1 MVNVVRI
8 GGSMTADTLAA
19 ALDYAARG
27 LRVLPIMPGQ
37 KRPPMAAWQH
47 AATTDPTT
55 IEAWWTQLYRGHGLG
70 VATGPESGIFI
81 IDVDVANGKRGDE
94 SLQAMEDA
102 YGALPET
109 ATVITS
115 TGGPH
120 LYFRYPEGQEVR
132 NSASGRLGE
141 WIDVRGIGGQCLA
154 PPTIAANGNAY
165 AWEGGEMGEIAEA
178 PGWLLALLKTP
189 ERETVE
195 NGMGVT
201 QPPHSLDGPASRFND
216 STTWSELLTRDG
228 WTLGATLPDGEQRW
242 TRPGKEERDGMSA
255 TVGHEGRDVLKV
267 FTSSVPGLEADRA
280 YSRFGYEAAMHH
292 GGDRSGFA
300 SELFHA
306 EIVPLRPFAMTEP
319 MTEAADLFADHFS
332 PEHREELAH
341 LVDWEKFWTSDKG
354 EEEWI
359 AYPIIP
365 AKRSVALYAPAKAGK
380 STIVLAIVAAV
391 ATGRRILG
399 GEVGEKRDILYLDY
413 EMTEDDLH
421 ERLSEL
427 GYDESDDM
435 TRLHYAL
442 LPSLPPL
449 DTLEGAKAIL
459 DLVRRTKSECVV
471 VDTFGRAVEGDEDKA
486 DTVRAFYRHT
496 GLALKAM
503 DVAVLRTDHSG
514 KDVAK
519 GQRGS
524 SAKNDDVDVVWQLS
538 RKDEGQLLKRTHSR
552 ISWVPAEIAIKRRET
567 DCGYDYVIDRGLQR
581 FKDGTG
587 NNAATLDRLGI
598 PVDSSQRN
606 ALALLKAA
614 GVGMHVSKVK
624 DALRFRLDAVKNE
637 EEMRADAGLSAS
649 GCTANA
655 KDALQK
661 MHPRDAPPIS
671 KDAPDA
677 RPLSRDYAEDALAPG
692 KDALGA
698 RIWDASP
705 PYKGDAP
712 QPWIEIFP
720 EVEGEDLSAMFEIV

>member
-1 MVNVVRI
+1 
-8 GGSMTADTLAA
+8 MTPDTLST

-27 LRVLPIMPGQ
+27 WRVLPIMPGQ

-55 IEAWWTQLYRGHGLG
+55 IESWWTQLYRGHGVG

-81 IDVDVANGKRGDE
+81 VDVDVANGKRGDE
-94 SLQAMEDA
+94 SLQSLEDA

-109 ATVITS
+109 ATVITAS
-115 TGGPH
+115 GGTH

-154 PPTIAANGNAY
+154 PPTVAANGTAY
-165 AWEGGEMGEIAEA
+165 EWEGGEPGEIAEA
-178 PGWLLALLKTP
+178 PGWLLALMAEP
-189 ERETVE
+189 ERAPVE
-195 NGMGVT
+195 NGKGVS
-201 QPPHSLDGPASRFND
+201 QPAHSLDGPASRFND
-216 STTWSELLTRDG
+216 STTWNELLSRDG

-300 SELFHA
+300 SELFQA

-319 MTEAADLFADHFS
+319 MSEAAAMFADHFS

-341 LVDWEKFWTSDKG
+341 LVDWDRFWASDKG

-359 AYPIIP
+359 AYPLIP
-365 AKRSVALYAPAKAGK
+365 ANRAVALYAPAKAGK
-380 STIVLAIVAAV
+380 STIVLAVVAAV

-399 GEVGEKRDILYLDY
+399 DVVNDRRHILYLDY

-427 GYDESDDM
+427 GYDESDDL
-435 TRLHYAL
+435 THLHYAL

-449 DTLEGAKAIL
+449 DTIEGAVAL
-459 DLVRRTKSECVV
+459 MGLVDKTGAECVV

-496 GLALKAM
+496 GLALKARG
-503 DVAVLRTDHSG
+503 VAVLRTDHSG

-538 RKDEGQLLKRTHSR
+538 RKDEGISLKRTHSR
-552 ISWVPAEIAIKRRET
+552 ISWVPNLVNIKRKET
-567 DCGYDYVIDRGLQR
+567 DCGYDYVIDHGITA
-581 FKDGTG
+581 FANGTG
-587 NNAATLDRLGI
+587 TNAARLDAAGVPI
-598 PVDSSQRN
+598 GATIVE
-606 ALALLKAA
+606 ALALLKE
-614 GVGMHVSKVK
+614 K
-624 DALRFRLDAVKNE
+624 DGKAFRRELVLEALRFRRMAVANTEEIRRAAGVDDGSRIAGTVQTEREPSDGNREREPTPKKREPWEPSPHAGSLHGNRAHEIGNRNESANREPFPHMYGERVPSQLSEGHETDLD
-637 EEMRADAGLSAS
+637 
-649 GCTANA
+649 
-655 KDALQK
+655 
-661 MHPRDAPPIS
+661 
-671 KDAPDA
+671 
-677 RPLSRDYAEDALAPG
+677 ED
-692 KDALGA
+692 
-698 RIWDASP
+698 
-705 PYKGDAP
+705 
-712 QPWIEIFP
+712 
-720 EVEGEDLSAMFEIV
+720 EDLSAMYDII